1 MDSGSEDW
9 PSSRSLDM
17 QHPLEGSLKLSCSEW
32 VQHFLQSRDPSSAG
46 TGLRNQKFP
55 KDHIP
60 RREKKSSVVFQE
72 IGNEQEMYS
81 FFLYCLFLPSNANFP
96 VASHCFAILC
106 HNICLLRGFGLL
118 EKFRNWMQLC
128 TCTCVLLKGQLI
140 QQPSA
145 MPPSGNLA

>member
-1 MDSGSEDW
+1 
-9 PSSRSLDM
+9 M
-17 QHPLEGSLKLSCSEW
+17 QHPLEGSLKESCSEW
-32 VQHFLQSRDPSSAG
+32 DQHFLQSWDPPSAG
-46 TGLRNQKFP
+46 TGLRNQKFL

-60 RREKKSSVVFQE
+60 RRERKSSVVFQE

-81 FFLYCLFLPSNANFP
+81 FFLYCLFLP

-106 HNICLLRGFGLL
+106 HNICLLHGLGLL